1 MAGRRADAY
10 TGAMAP
16 EADDSRPSTANDP
29 NAVPRS
35 PVFVVGQSRAVRLT
49 PDGEIAE
56 LGIGDAA
63 RRITEEPA
71 IVCYRPGVARRL
83 SLQRFE
89 ALDALELF
97 AFVRPA
103 RFCLPTPAGIAQAL
117 GLPAPGALEDAAL
130 ALLRAVRGLLAE
142 LANEGGD
149 AWLVSSARGL
159 AASGWIWAPY
169 ALRALGVDEADAGP
183 DAIREGL
190 AIWERLPEWDER
202 APPPPPGH
210 DPVSAD
216 EAESELE
223 RLLGV
228 GAEARPQQRLYARS
242 LAPAFAP
249 PEAAGEPNVVLAEA
263 GTGVGKTLG
272 YIAPAGMWARR
283 NGGAVWLSTYTR
295 NLQRQIDRELD
306 RLFPDR
312 AAKRAKAVVRKGREN
327 YLCLLNFEEDASRAT
342 LGDGGVALGLMAR
355 WALATRDGD
364 VAGGDFPAWLAHL
377 LGSGHTTGL
386 TDRRGECVY
395 SACPHY
401 RRCFIEVA
409 QRKSRRADLVI
420 ANHAL
425 VMVQAAM
432 AGDDRE
438 GPVRYVFDEG
448 HHLFDAADNAFS
460 AHLSGWETAELR
472 RWIRGAEGRRRRARG
487 LERRVVDLIAE
498 NDSGREILSAAVRA
512 AAALPDAGWLERVE
526 GAGPRGPLETFLAA
540 VRRHVEARQTT
551 VDFGYSLESDTSH
564 PAEALAGAAANAGAA
579 LRALVGPLTSLGRFL
594 AERLDVEAD
603 ELDPPLRV
611 RIEAAR
617 NGLNRRTD
625 TARTWAAMLNDVGG
639 TPPEAFIDWFEVG
652 RTDGRMIDVGMR
664 RHWLDPTV
672 PFAEAVL
679 SRAHGAVVT
688 SASLRDRSVDDDENW
703 MAAEIRTGAQ
713 HLALPARR
721 SGVSSPFDYR
731 RQTRALVV
739 SDARRED
746 PDQVAAAYREL
757 FLAAGGGAL
766 GLFTAIARLRRVHG
780 RIAAALENAGLP
792 LYAQHVDA
800 IDTSTLVDIFR
811 AETDSCLLGTDA
823 VRDGVDVPGDSLR
836 LIVFDRVPWPRP
848 DILHKARRSVFGGNR
863 YDDMIA
869 RLRLKQAYG
878 RLIRRA
884 ADRGVFVLLDRA
896 TPSRLLDAFPGGVEV
911 ERVGLAEAVG
921 TVRTF
926 LRRGG
931 QAAFPMTAED
941 R

>member
-1 MAGRRADAY
+1 MAPRGAGAY
-10 TGAMAP
+10 TGVMAP
-16 EADDSRPSTANDP
+16 EADNPRPSIANDP
-29 NAVPRS
+29 DTAPRS
-35 PVFVVGQSRAVRLT
+35 PVVVVSQSRAVRLT

-56 LGIGDAA
+56 LGIEDAA
-63 RRITEEPA
+63 RRITEESA

-83 SLQRFE
+83 SVRRLE
-89 ALDALELF
+89 ALDVLELF

-117 GLPAPGALEDAAL
+117 GLPPPGTLEDAAVT
-130 ALLRAVRGLLAE
+130 LLEAVRGLLAG
-142 LANEGGD
+142 LADEGSD
-149 AWLVSSARGL
+149 ACLVSSARGL
-159 AASGWIWAPY
+159 AAAGWGWAPY
-169 ALRALGVDEADAGP
+169 ALRALGVDESDAGP
-183 DAIREGL
+183 NAIREGL
-190 AIWERLPEWDER
+190 AIWKRLPEWDER

-223 RLLGV
+223 RLLGD
-228 GAEARPQQRLYARS
+228 GAEARPQQRIYTRS

-272 YIAPAGMWARR
+272 YISPAGAWARR

-312 AAKRAKAVVRKGREN
+312 AEKRAKAVVRKGREN
-327 YLCLLNFEEDASRAT
+327 YLCLLNFEEDASRAI
-342 LGDGGVALGLMAR
+342 LGEGGVAFGLMAR

-364 VAGGDFPAWLAHL
+364 MAGGDFPAWLAHL
-377 LGSGHTTGL
+377 SGAGHTTGL
-386 TDRRGECVY
+386 TDRRGECIY

-401 RRCFIEVA
+401 RRCFIEIA
-409 QRKSRRADLVI
+409 QRKSRYADLVI

-432 AGDDRE
+432 AGDDRD
-438 GPVRYVFDEG
+438 GPTRYVFDEG

-487 LERRVVDLIAE
+487 LEHRVVDLIAGHE
-498 NDSGREILSAAVRA
+498 TGREALSTAVRA
-512 AAALPDAGWLERVE
+512 AAVLPDAGWLERI
-526 GAGPRGPLETFLAA
+526 GRDQPRGPLEAFLAA
-540 VRRHVEARQTT
+540 VCGHVTARQSTA
-551 VDFGYSLESDTSH
+551 DLGYSLESDTSH
-564 PAEALAGAAANAGAA
+564 PAKALTEAAGNAGAA
-579 LRALVGPLTSLGRFL
+579 LRALIEPLTALGRFL
-594 AERLDVEAD
+594 TERLDAEAG

-617 NGLNRRTD
+617 NGLNRRAD
-625 TARTWAAMLNDVGG
+625 MARAWTAMLDDIGG
-639 TPPEAFIDWFEVG
+639 TPPEAFVDWFEVV
-652 RTDGRMIDVGMR
+652 RTDGRATDVGMR

-672 PFAEAVL
+672 PFAESVL
-679 SRAHGAVVT
+679 SRAHGAVIT

-721 SGVSSPFDYR
+721 GGVSSPFDYR
-731 RQTRALVV
+731 RQTRVLVV
-739 SDARRED
+739 SDARREE

-766 GLFTAIARLRRVHG
+766 GLFTAVARLRRVHQK
-780 RIAAALENAGLP
+780 IAAALETAGLP

-848 DILHKARRSVFGGNR
+848 DILHKARRSIFGGGR

-884 ADRGVFVLLDRA
+884 TDRGVFVLLDRS
-896 TPSRLLDAFPGGVEV
+896 TPSRLLDAFPGDVGVK
-911 ERVGLAEAVG
+911 RVALGEAIEA
-921 TVRTF
+921 TRTF
-926 LRRGG
+926 LRRGE
-931 QAAFPMTAED
+931 QAA
-941 R
+941 